1 MSRKLNLSW
10 VSVGYNLLV
19 ARRQKKKKVENY
31 QLMHK
36 CVAVPKTFSRLDSIV
51 VSKVNMVVYNIL
63 KFEQVNPSN
72 AAMEK

>member
-1 MSRKLNLSW
+1 
-10 VSVGYNLLV
+10 
-19 ARRQKKKKVENY
+19 
-31 QLMHK
+31 MHK

-51 VSKVNMVVYNIL
+51 VSKVNMVVNNIL